1 MMHEVERALDLVS
14 ALGVEPAESRLV
26 LRVPAPA
33 VQEVENYLAEWQL
46 TGQYPLIAL
55 HPGCTMPART
65 YPWELYSEVA
75 RLLVE
80 QLDAVVLITGAAGER
95 ALVERVRERM
105 PAAARERTLAVA
117 GALPFPAFCGL
128 LQRADLLITNNTGP
142 MHIAAAVQTPVV
154 ALFALTNP
162 PEQWG
167 PWQVAHRQLFHE
179 VACRLCYS
187 RVCPYE
193 QECLRLV
200 SPPMIVQAA
209 SELVAER
216 VREKEGSVC
225 THLPG

>member
-1 MMHEVERALDLVS
+1 VS
-14 ALGVEPAESRLV
+14 ALGVEAAERRLV
-26 LRVPAPA
+26 LRVPAQA
-33 VQEVENYLAEWQL
+33 AQEVEDYLSGHQL
-46 TGQYPLIAL
+46 SEQYPLVAL

-65 YPWELYSEVA
+65 YPWEMYSEVA
-75 RLLVE
+75 QLLVE
-80 QLDAVVLITGAAGER
+80 QLNAVVLITGARAEGE
-95 ALVERVRERM
+95 LVTRVREHI
-105 PAAARERTLAVA
+105 PSSARERTLAVA
-117 GALPFPAFCGL
+117 GELPFPAFCGL
-128 LQRADLLITNNTGP
+128 IERANLLITNNTGP

-187 RVCPYE
+187 RVCPYQ

-200 SPPMIVQAA
+200 SPAMVVQAA
-209 SELVAER
+209 GELLAER
-216 VREKEGSVC
+216 EREKEESIC